1 MFKKILLVCLL
12 VLGIGIGGAGATDFY
27 AKYDKEAECF
37 MSLDYTLYQG
47 AAPNVWVVKYNKPM
61 FERKYLREGGDIW
74 RNAGVQQEEA
84 LPCGTAK
91 TAIPAWFCPEPA
103 PVVLAAVT
111 PPPVFEPKTFVVY
124 FDFDKDIIR
133 ADQEDVLK
141 EAAEYAAA
149 NGEAFVELK
158 AFCDFRGTND
168 YNVGLGERRA
178 VAVEHWLIENGTAA
192 ERFDVY
198 NFGED
203 ESPVRQLAGKFC
215 KDCWSDRRVEITIT
229 DE

>member
-1 MFKKILLVCLL
+1 MFKKILLIGLV
-12 VLGIGIGGAGATDFY
+12 VLGLVAGPAMASGFN
-27 AKYDKEAECF
+27 AVYDKGPECF
-37 MSLDYTLYQG
+37 MSLDYTLHQG
-47 AAPNVWVVKYNKPM
+47 AAPGVWVIKYDKPM
-61 FERKYLREGGDIW
+61 FERKYLSDTGDLW
-74 RNAGVQQEEA
+74 RDGSSTGEEV
-84 LPCGTAK
+84 LPLVMGRTVL
-91 TAIPAWFCPEPA
+91 PAWFCPEPA
-103 PVVLAAVT
+103 PVVIAAAT
-111 PPPVFEPKTFVVY
+111 PPVFEPKTFVVY

-168 YNVGLGERRA
+168 YNVDLGERRA
-178 VAVEHWLIENGTAA
+178 VAVEHWLIENGTAPQ
-192 ERFDVY
+192 RFAVY